1 MKKATV
7 EKVIEIIN
15 ATIEKEEI
23 SYKNI
28 DKKLS
33 DMEIDSIAFIQIIVA
48 LEEEF
53 ECVIPDSKLLMS
65 ELDTVQTFLKDYNMW
80 KCLIEINSVNK
91 MLEVLQLAVSECTKS
106 VLKLKNT

>member
-15 ATIEKEEI
+15 ATIEKGEI

-33 DMEIDSIAFIQIIVA
+33 DMGIDSIAFIQIIVA
-48 LEEEF
+48 LEEEL
-53 ECVIPDSKLLMS
+53 ECEIPDSKLLMS
-65 ELDTVQTFLKDYNMW
+65 ELDTVQKISD
-80 KCLIEINSVNK
+80 V
-91 MLEVLQLAVSECTKS
+91 LEGL
-106 VLKLKNT
+106 

>member
-53 ECVIPDSKLLMS
+53 ECIIPDSKLLMS
-65 ELDTVQTFLKDYNMW
+65 ELDTVQKISD
-80 KCLIEINSVNK
+80 V
-91 MLEVLQLAVSECTKS
+91 LEGL
-106 VLKLKNT
+106 

>member
-33 DMEIDSIAFIQIIVA
+33 DMGIDSIAFIQIIVA
-48 LEEEF
+48 LEEEL
-53 ECVIPDSKLLMS
+53 ECEIPDSKLLMS
-65 ELDTVQTFLKDYNMW
+65 ELDTVQKISD
-80 KCLIEINSVNK
+80 V
-91 MLEVLQLAVSECTKS
+91 LEGLQYVGMFDRNEFG
-106 VLKLKNT
+106 

>member
-33 DMEIDSIAFIQIIVA
+33 DMEIDSIVFIQIIVA

-65 ELDTVQTFLKDYNMW
+65 ELDTVQKISD
-80 KCLIEINSVNK
+80 V
-91 MLEVLQLAVSECTKS
+91 LEGL
-106 VLKLKNT
+106 

>member
-33 DMEIDSIAFIQIIVA
+33 DMGIDSIAFIQIIVA
-48 LEEEF
+48 LEEEL
-53 ECVIPDSKLLMS
+53 ECEIPDSKLLMS
-65 ELDTVQTFLKDYNMW
+65 ELDTVQKISD
-80 KCLIEINSVNK
+80 V
-91 MLEVLQLAVSECTKS
+91 LEGL
-106 VLKLKNT
+106 

>member
-48 LEEEF
+48 LEEGF

-65 ELDTVQTFLKDYNMW
+65 ELDTVQKISD
-80 KCLIEINSVNK
+80 V
-91 MLEVLQLAVSECTKS
+91 LEGL
-106 VLKLKNT
+106 